1 MLNMAEPMSLT
12 PDGAPLEISF
22 KAAGRKDS
30 LSLDKLEDLLDICEH
45 AIVSEDLG
53 EFLHKAA
60 EILRDSYNYDLVQ
73 IWTLG
78 SRSEELLLSSSVPRV
93 LKEPIVGRAIP
104 SLREEARGKE
114 SAGQDEN
121 GSSQQ
126 ICDVRKRIPPAK
138 LAVPLRHRGKD
149 LGILSVESSHFRIF
163 PAEQK
168 ALIDKIAIVIAAAF
182 DKFEAIARSNRSYE
196 YLQVILNSASSLAI
210 LSTDLQGYVYAGSSG
225 VEPVFQLPM
234 QSILGRDI
242 LTLFTDEKFRRE
254 LALYMAEESVEIF
267 SKNKL
272 EQETEKGTSYLD
284 VSFQRMIPIENNQV
298 GFLCMATDVTANTLL
313 EQKLQALSVTD
324 ELTGLFNR
332 RHMTAVLSSEIKRSL
347 RFQHTFS
354 ICFLD
359 LDGFKKYN
367 DTRGHLDGDK
377 ALVCIAD
384 LLRSNTRANV
394 DTCFRFGGD
403 ELAILMPETSAQNAA
418 NGVEKILVLLCESF
432 NGAITASVGIAEFN
446 QTLQAESL
454 IELADQ
460 AMYQAKANGGN
471 QISIARTDF

>member
-1 MLNMAEPMSLT
+1 MVNIAEPMALT
-12 PDGAPLEISF
+12 PDRAPLGGSF
-22 KAAGRKDS
+22 KAAVRKDS
-30 LSLDKLEDLLDICEH
+30 PPLDKLEALLDICEH
-45 AIVSEDLG
+45 AIISEDLG

-78 SRSEELLLSSSVPRV
+78 SRSEELSLSSSAPSV
-93 LKEPIVGRAIP
+93 LKEPLVGRAMP
-104 SLREEARGKE
+104 SLREEVRGKE
-114 SAGQDEN
+114 SVAQDEN
-121 GSSQQ
+121 GSPQQ
-126 ICDVRKRIPPAK
+126 NCDAIKRMPSAQ
-138 LAVPLRHRGKD
+138 LTVPLCHHGKY
-149 LGILSVESSHFRIF
+149 LGLLSVESSQFRLF

-168 ALIDKIAIVIAAAF
+168 TLIDKVAIVIAAAF

-210 LSTDLQGYVYAGSSG
+210 LSTDLQGYVFAGSSG
-225 VEPVFQLPM
+225 VESVFQLPVP
-234 QSILGRDI
+234 SILGRDI
-242 LTLFTDEKFRRE
+242 LTLFTDEEFRRE
-254 LALYMAEESVEIF
+254 LALYMTEQNVEIF

-272 EQETEKGTSYLD
+272 EQETEKGISYLD

-332 RHMTAVLSSEIKRSL
+332 RHMTAVLSNEIKRSL

-354 ICFLD
+354 LCFLD
-359 LDGFKKYN
+359 LDGFKQYN

-384 LLRSNTRANV
+384 LLRFNTRTNV
-394 DTCFRFGGD
+394 DACFRFGGD

-418 NGVEKILVLLCESF
+418 CGIEKILVLLCESF
-432 NGAITASVGIAEFN
+432 GGAITASAGIAEFSP
-446 QTLQAESL
+446 TLQADSL
-454 IELADQ
+454 MELADH
-460 AMYQAKANGGN
+460 AMYQAKAGGGN
-471 QISIARTDF
+471 QISIARTAF

>member
-1 MLNMAEPMSLT
+1 MLNMAEPMSFT
-12 PDGAPLEISF
+12 PDRTSLGISF
-22 KAAGRKDS
+22 KDAVRKDS
-30 LSLDKLEDLLDICEH
+30 PSLDKLEALLDICQH

-78 SRSEELLLSSSVPRV
+78 SRSEELLLSSSVPRI
-93 LKEPIVGRAIP
+93 LKEPIVGGAIP
-104 SLREEARGKE
+104 SLREEARGTE
-114 SAGQDEN
+114 FAGQDAN
-121 GSSQQ
+121 GSPQP
-126 ICDVRKRIPPAK
+126 ICDARRMSPAQ
-138 LAVPLRHRGKD
+138 LAIPLRHRGKN
-149 LGILSVESSHFRIF
+149 LGLLSVESSHFRVF

-168 ALIDKIAIVIAAAF
+168 ALIDKVATVIAAAF

-210 LSTDLQGYVYAGSSG
+210 LSTDLQGYVFAGSSG
-225 VEPVFQLPM
+225 VESVFQLPVP
-234 QSILGRDI
+234 SILGRDI
-242 LTLFTDEKFRRE
+242 LTLFTDEEFRRE
-254 LALYMAEESVEIF
+254 LALYMAEEGVEIF

-272 EQETEKGTSYLD
+272 EQETEKGRSYLD

-332 RHMTAVLSSEIKRSL
+332 RHMMALLSSEIKRSL

-354 ICFLD
+354 LCFLD

-384 LLRSNTRANV
+384 LLRSNTRSNV

-403 ELAILMPETSAQNAA
+403 ELAILMPETSAEDAA
-418 NGVEKILVLLCESF
+418 CGVEKILVLLCESF
-432 NGAITASVGIAEFN
+432 NAAITASIGIAEFN
-446 QTLQAESL
+446 PTLQADSL

-471 QISIARTDF
+471 QISIARTDS

>member
-1 MLNMAEPMSLT
+1 MLNMAEPMSFT
-12 PDGAPLEISF
+12 PDRTSLGISF
-22 KAAGRKDS
+22 KAAARKDS
-30 LSLDKLEDLLDICEH
+30 PSLDKLEALLDICQH

-60 EILRDSYNYDLVQ
+60 GILRDSYNYDLVQ

-78 SRSEELLLSSSVPRV
+78 SRSEELLLSSSVPPI
-93 LKEPIVGRAIP
+93 LKEPIVGGAIP
-104 SLREEARGKE
+104 SLREEARGRDF
-114 SAGQDEN
+114 AAQDED
-121 GSSQQ
+121 GSSPH
-126 ICDVRKRIPPAK
+126 ICDVRKRIPPAQ
-138 LAVPLRHRGKD
+138 LAVPLRHRGKN
-149 LGILSVESSHFRIF
+149 LGLLSVESSHFKVF

-168 ALIDKIAIVIAAAF
+168 ALIDKVATVIAAAF

-210 LSTDLQGYVYAGSSG
+210 LSTDLQGYVFAGSSG
-225 VEPVFQLPM
+225 VESVFQLPVP
-234 QSILGRDI
+234 SILGRDI
-242 LTLFTDEKFRRE
+242 LTLFTDEEFRRE
-254 LALYMAEESVEIF
+254 LALYMAEENVEIF

-272 EQETEKGTSYLD
+272 EQETEKGKSYLN
-284 VSFQRMIPIENNQV
+284 VSFQKMIPIENNQV

-332 RHMTAVLSSEIKRSL
+332 RHMTALLSSEIKRSL

-354 ICFLD
+354 LCFLD

-367 DTRGHLDGDK
+367 DTKGHLDGDK

-384 LLRSNTRANV
+384 LLRFNTRANV

-418 NGVEKILVLLCESF
+418 CGVEKILVLLCESF
-432 NGAITASVGIAEFN
+432 NAAITASVGIAEFN
-446 QTLQAESL
+446 PTLHADRL
-454 IELADQ
+454 MELADQ

-471 QISIARTDF
+471 QISIARTDS

>member
-1 MLNMAEPMSLT
+1 MLNMAEPMSLI
-12 PDGAPLEISF
+12 PDRAPLGISF
-22 KAAGRKDS
+22 KDAVRKDS
-30 LSLDKLEDLLDICEH
+30 PSLDKLEALLDICEH

-60 EILRDSYNYDLVQ
+60 EILRDTYNYDLVQ

-78 SRSEELLLSSSVPRV
+78 SRSEELLLSSSVPRI
-93 LKEPIVGRAIP
+93 LNEPIIGGVLP

-114 SAGQDEN
+114 FAAQDEN
-121 GSSQQ
+121 GRSQH
-126 ICDVRKRIPPAK
+126 ICDVRKRVPPAQ
-138 LAVPLRHRGKD
+138 LAVPLRHRGKN
-149 LGILSVESSHFRIF
+149 LGLLSVESSHFRLF

-168 ALIDKIAIVIAAAF
+168 ALIDKVATVIAAAF

-196 YLQVILNSASSLAI
+196 YLQVILNSASNLAI

-225 VEPVFQLPM
+225 VEPVFQLPV

-242 LTLFTDEKFRRE
+242 LTLFTDEEFRRE
-254 LALYMAEESVEIF
+254 LALYMAEENVEIF
-267 SKNKL
+267 SKAKL
-272 EQETEKGTSYLD
+272 EQETEKGQSYLD

-347 RFQHTFS
+347 RFHHTFS
-354 ICFLD
+354 LCFLD
-359 LDGFKKYN
+359 LDGFKQYN

-394 DTCFRFGGD
+394 DTCYRFGGD
-403 ELAILMPETSAQNAA
+403 ELAVLMPETSAQNAA
-418 NGVEKILVLLCESF
+418 CGVEKILVLLCESF
-432 NGAITASVGIAEFN
+432 SGAITASVGIAEFN
-446 QTLQAESL
+446 PTLQADSL
-454 IELADQ
+454 MELADQ
-460 AMYQAKANGGN
+460 AMYQAKASGGN
-471 QISIARTDF
+471 QISISRTCS